1 MNKTIVEKFKK
12 YAKEL
17 GQLYKTRKELDGIIN
32 EYESR
37 LKSLGEVLEFAD
49 NAESS
54 YRKSE
59 LSSLN

>member
-17 GQLYKTRKELDGIIN
+17 GQLYKTRKELDGIIS
-32 EYESR
+32 EYENR

-54 YRKSE
+54 YRSSE
-59 LSSLN
+59 LPSLN

>member
-32 EYESR
+32 EYETR

-54 YRKSE
+54 YRNSE

>member
-17 GQLYKTRKELDGIIN
+17 GQLYKTRKELDGIIS

-49 NAESS
+49 SAEST
-54 YRKSE
+54 YRSCE
-59 LSSLN
+59 ARTLN